1 MILCHLL
8 CWPIVPWL
16 LVNSA
21 QNFLTFLGSYL
32 CFITPVVAIMLVDYF
47 VARKGNVHIPSVY
60 RAEKGCPYYYMYG
73 VNFRAY
79 VAWMV
84 GVGLVISGIRGAIE
98 PGSISAVVVNIY
110 NCGFVLS
117 FTAAGVTYYVL
128 CRIWPVQILPRGV
141 ATRRARYE
149 GEEEE
154 EEEEKSLRREYMVHT
169 EGFLVDDVPLPG
181 YIKDKMVL
189 VGEEVVAAAAADSS
203 PVQEVDGHLK
213 EKF

>member
-1 MILCHLL
+1 
-8 CWPIVPWL
+8 
-16 LVNSA
+16 
-21 QNFLTFLGSYL
+21 
-32 CFITPVVAIMLVDYF
+32 
-47 VARKGNVHIPSVY
+47 
-60 RAEKGCPYYYMYG
+60 
-73 VNFRAY
+73 
-79 VAWMV
+79 MV

-98 PGSISAVVVNIY
+98 PGSISDVVVNIY

-149 GEEEE
+149 GEEEDE
-154 EEEEKSLRREYMVHT
+154 EGEEKSLRREYMVHT

-189 VGEEVVAAAAADSS
+189 VGEEVVAAAADSS
-203 PVQEVDGHLK
+203 PIQEVDGHLK

>member
-1 MILCHLL
+1 
-8 CWPIVPWL
+8 
-16 LVNSA
+16 
-21 QNFLTFLGSYL
+21 
-32 CFITPVVAIMLVDYF
+32 
-47 VARKGNVHIPSVY
+47 
-60 RAEKGCPYYYMYG
+60 
-73 VNFRAY
+73 
-79 VAWMV
+79 MV

-98 PGSISAVVVNIY
+98 PGSISDVVVNIY

-141 ATRRARYE
+141 ATTRARYE

-189 VGEEVVAAAAADSS
+189 VGEEVVAAAADSS

>member
-1 MILCHLL
+1 
-8 CWPIVPWL
+8 
-16 LVNSA
+16 
-21 QNFLTFLGSYL
+21 
-32 CFITPVVAIMLVDYF
+32 
-47 VARKGNVHIPSVY
+47 
-60 RAEKGCPYYYMYG
+60 
-73 VNFRAY
+73 
-79 VAWMV
+79 MV

-117 FTAAGVTYYVL
+117 FMAAGVTYYVL

-154 EEEEKSLRREYMVHT
+154 EGEEEKSLRREYMVHT

>member
-1 MILCHLL
+1 
-8 CWPIVPWL
+8 
-16 LVNSA
+16 
-21 QNFLTFLGSYL
+21 
-32 CFITPVVAIMLVDYF
+32 
-47 VARKGNVHIPSVY
+47 
-60 RAEKGCPYYYMYG
+60 
-73 VNFRAY
+73 
-79 VAWMV
+79 MV

-141 ATRRARYE
+141 GARRAMYE

-154 EEEEKSLRREYMVHT
+154 GEEEKSLRREYMVHT

>member
-1 MILCHLL
+1 
-8 CWPIVPWL
+8 
-16 LVNSA
+16 
-21 QNFLTFLGSYL
+21 
-32 CFITPVVAIMLVDYF
+32 
-47 VARKGNVHIPSVY
+47 
-60 RAEKGCPYYYMYG
+60 
-73 VNFRAY
+73 
-79 VAWMV
+79 MV

-98 PGSISAVVVNIY
+98 PGSISDVVVNIY

-154 EEEEKSLRREYMVHT
+154 EEEKSLRREYMVHT

-189 VGEEVVAAAAADSS
+189 VGEEVVAAAADSS

>member
-1 MILCHLL
+1 
-8 CWPIVPWL
+8 
-16 LVNSA
+16 
-21 QNFLTFLGSYL
+21 
-32 CFITPVVAIMLVDYF
+32 
-47 VARKGNVHIPSVY
+47 
-60 RAEKGCPYYYMYG
+60 
-73 VNFRAY
+73 
-79 VAWMV
+79 MV

-141 ATRRARYE
+141 GTRARYE
-149 GEEEE
+149 GEE

-189 VGEEVVAAAAADSS
+189 VGEEVVAAAADSS

>member
-1 MILCHLL
+1 
-8 CWPIVPWL
+8 
-16 LVNSA
+16 
-21 QNFLTFLGSYL
+21 
-32 CFITPVVAIMLVDYF
+32 MLVDYF
-47 VARKGNVHIPSVY
+47 FARKGNVHIPSVY
-60 RAEKGCPYYYMYG
+60 RAEKGCPYYYTYG

-79 VAWMV
+79 AAWMV

-154 EEEEKSLRREYMVHT
+154 GEEEKSLRREYMVHT

-189 VGEEVVAAAAADSS
+189 VGEEVVAAAADSS

>member
-1 MILCHLL
+1 
-8 CWPIVPWL
+8 
-16 LVNSA
+16 
-21 QNFLTFLGSYL
+21 
-32 CFITPVVAIMLVDYF
+32 
-47 VARKGNVHIPSVY
+47 
-60 RAEKGCPYYYMYG
+60 
-73 VNFRAY
+73 
-79 VAWMV
+79 MV

-141 ATRRARYE
+141 ATRARYE

-189 VGEEVVAAAAADSS
+189 VGEEVVAAAADSS

>member
-1 MILCHLL
+1 
-8 CWPIVPWL
+8 
-16 LVNSA
+16 
-21 QNFLTFLGSYL
+21 
-32 CFITPVVAIMLVDYF
+32 
-47 VARKGNVHIPSVY
+47 
-60 RAEKGCPYYYMYG
+60 MYG

-141 ATRRARYE
+141 GTRARYE

-154 EEEEKSLRREYMVHT
+154 QEEEKSLRREYMVHT

-189 VGEEVVAAAAADSS
+189 VGEEVVAAAADSS

>member
-1 MILCHLL
+1 
-8 CWPIVPWL
+8 
-16 LVNSA
+16 
-21 QNFLTFLGSYL
+21 
-32 CFITPVVAIMLVDYF
+32 
-47 VARKGNVHIPSVY
+47 
-60 RAEKGCPYYYMYG
+60 
-73 VNFRAY
+73 
-79 VAWMV
+79 MV